1 MVVWCCRDML
11 NKNTKK
17 IVSLTPSSAF
27 SVYYLL
33 WQVFPRNSFEI
44 HPSNLKFLPTLHCNP
59 IQVICNSHG
68 EWLNFG
74 HLTLTQNSTYHLF
87 EDEVTA
93 ESYTF
98 SPNLIFDALFN
109 YATIFFLFFCSSLGK
124 KKMWYPLKSLLSDK
138 TKSKRKFSRWKVKQ
152 LVRKMKKNRSY

>member
-1 MVVWCCRDML
+1 MRDYNRTWPRSWWLEDLNFVKVWEVLVVWCCRDML

-59 IQVICNSHG
+59 IQVICKSHG

-98 SPNLIFDALFN
+98 SPKLIFDALFN
-109 YATIFFLFFCSSLGK
+109 YATIFFLFFVAL
-124 KKMWYPLKSLLSDK
+124 
-138 TKSKRKFSRWKVKQ
+138 
-152 LVRKMKKNRSY
+152 

>member
-1 MVVWCCRDML
+1 MVVWCCRALL
-11 NKNTKK
+11 NKNKKK

-59 IQVICNSHG
+59 IQVICKSHG

-74 HLTLTQNSTYHLF
+74 RFLPSIWRWGYSWKLHLF
-87 EDEVTA
+87 TQTHFW
-93 ESYTF
+93 YIIQ
-98 SPNLIFDALFN
+98 LCN
-109 YATIFFLFFCSSLGK
+109 YFLSFFCSSLGK

-138 TKSKRKFSRWKVKQ
+138 TKSKRKFPQWKMKQ